1 MSEAWVESL
10 ESEGW
15 DTAGEGSFDGEFAGE
30 GAYDSEAVGDSYD
43 SEATG
48 EASYGEESRSE
59 RHRRERQRRIMLERQ
74 RQAQLRRQRRPAA
87 PRRGA
92 PPQRVPRTAGPSPR
106 QTITAV
112 RSLDLETKVAHDSLR
127 RALEESNRRA
137 TRATYAALASVAVD
151 QGLDSFGTDL
161 DNHPYVRA
169 GARFAP
175 LLLLSPEKKKGGFEG
190 FVADPRLWGFVAISG
205 IAVIGKF
212 RSAGQGVHT
221 INIFNPGPI
230 TLGAPADA
238 PVTGTLTAVVLDK
251 SGNVLPPAQ
260 YPITWASQSP
270 DNALTVNNASTG
282 AYTAGA
288 PGTAL
293 VTAQAGGITSAVFV
307 VVNPFPAV

>member
-1 MSEAWVESL
+1 MSEAWAESL

-15 DTAGEGSFDGEFAGE
+15 DTVGEGAYDSEFAGE
-30 GAYDSEAVGDSYD
+30 GAYDSEATGEGAYD
-43 SEATG
+43 SESTG

-59 RHRRERQRRIMLERQ
+59 RYRRERQRRIRLERQ
-74 RQAQLRRQRRPAA
+74 RQAQLRRQRRPA
-87 PRRGA
+87 PRRAA
-92 PPQRVPRTAGPSPR
+92 PPQRLPRPAGPSPR
-106 QTITAV
+106 QAITAV
-112 RSLDLETKVAHDSLR
+112 RSLDLETKVEQDSLR

-175 LLLLSPEKKKGGFEG
+175 LLLLSPEKKKSGFEG

-230 TLGAPADA
+230 TLGAPEDA
-238 PVTGTLTAVVLDK
+238 AVTGTLTAVVLDK

-270 DNALTVNNASTG
+270 DNALTVTNPSTG

-307 VVNPFPAV
+307 VVTPFPAI